1 MYNEKNKTTGISTKM
16 ISNFEIMSPTGNF
29 ECLRA
34 AIQGGANAVYFGVEN
49 LNMRSKSA
57 NNFKLSQ
64 LAEIAEICRNSNVK
78 SYLTLNVIMYDDDL
92 NDMRKIIEEVKKTGI
107 DAIIASDQ
115 AVINYARKCDVEVHI
130 STQLNISNIDT
141 LKFYAQYADIVVLA
155 RELSLKQ
162 VAEIHR
168 QIYEQQIK
176 GPHGNPVKLEMFAHG
191 ALCMSISGK
200 CYLSL
205 HEYNYSANRGVCLQT
220 CRRAYTVTDKETGT
234 QLEIDN
240 EYIMSPKD
248 LCTIGFLDKMI
259 DAGVS
264 VFKIEGRARSAEYV
278 KTVSRCYS
286 EAIKSIVEG
295 TYNQQKVD
303 EWMRQLGNVFN
314 RGFWNGYYLGQR
326 LGEWSKEYGN
336 QSPKRKEYVAKC
348 TNFFGN
354 IGIAEF
360 LIEAG
365 ELNKGD
371 EIIITGSTTGVME
384 QTVKEIRVDLKPVE
398 KAEKGVYCS
407 VPAIG
412 KVRRGDKLYKIVDT
426 VK

>member
-1 MYNEKNKTTGISTKM
+1 MYNEENKIPEIRSKTIKD
-16 ISNFEIMSPTGNF
+16 FEILAPAGNF
-29 ECLRA
+29 ECLMA
-34 AIQGGANAVYFGVEN
+34 AIQGGANSVYFGVEN

-64 LAEIAEICRNSNVK
+64 LGEIAEICRSNNVK
-78 SYLTLNVIMYDDDL
+78 SCLTLNVVMYDDDM
-92 NDMRKIIEEVKKTGI
+92 NDMRKMIEEVKKTGI

-115 AVINYARKCDVEVHI
+115 SAINYARHCDVEVHI
-130 STQLNISNIDT
+130 STQLNISNT
-141 LKFYAQYADIVVLA
+141 EALKFYARYADVAVLA
-155 RELSLKQ
+155 RELNLKQ

-168 QIYEQQIK
+168 QICEQQIK
-176 GPHGNPVKLEMFAHG
+176 GPGGNLIKLEMFAHG
-191 ALCMSISGK
+191 AFCMSISGK

-205 HEYNYSANRGVCLQT
+205 HEYNFSANRGTCLQT
-220 CRRAYTVTDKETGT
+220 CRRAYTVIDKETGA

-248 LCTIGFLDKMI
+248 LCTVGFLDKMI

-278 KTVSRCYS
+278 KTVCRCYS
-286 EAIKSIVEG
+286 EAINAVIDG
-295 TYNQQKVD
+295 TYNQQKIT
-303 EWMRQLGNVFN
+303 EWTRQLGNVFN

-336 QSPKRKEYVAKC
+336 QSPKRKKYIAKC

-354 IGIAEF
+354 ISIAEF
-360 LIEAG
+360 MIEAG

-371 EIIITGSTTGVME
+371 EIIITGATTGVVE
-384 QTVKEIRVDLKPVE
+384 QTAEEIRVDLKPVE

-407 VPAIG
+407 IPVIE
-412 KVRRGDKLYKIVDT
+412 KVRRGDKLYRIEDAEK
-426 VK
+426 

>member
-1 MYNEKNKTTGISTKM
+1 MHNEENKISANSPKM
-16 ISNFEIMSPTGNF
+16 LEDFEIMAPAGNF
-29 ECLRA
+29 ECLMA
-34 AIQGGANAVYFGVEN
+34 AIQGGANSVYFGVEN

-64 LAEIAEICRNSNVK
+64 MGKIAEICKNNNVK
-78 SYLTLNVIMYDDDL
+78 SYLTLNVVMYDEDM
-92 NDMRKIIEEVKKTGI
+92 NDMRKIVEEVKKTGI
-107 DAIIASDQ
+107 NAIIASDQ
-115 AVINYARKCDVEVHI
+115 SAIHYACKCDVEVHI
-130 STQLNISNIDT
+130 STQLNISNT
-141 LKFYAQYADIVVLA
+141 EALKFYAQYADVVVLA
-155 RELSLKQ
+155 RELNLKQ

-168 QIYEQQIK
+168 QICEQQIK
-176 GPHGNPVKLEMFAHG
+176 GPSGNLVKLEMFAHG
-191 ALCMSISGK
+191 AFCMSISGK

-205 HEYNYSANRGVCLQT
+205 HEYNFSANRGTCLQT
-220 CRRAYTVTDKETGT
+220 CRRAYTVTDRETGA

-248 LCTIGFLDKMI
+248 LCTIGFIDKMI

-278 KTVSRCYS
+278 KTVCRCYS
-286 EAIKSIVEG
+286 EAVKSIVDG
-295 TYNQQKVD
+295 TYNQQKTD
-303 EWMRQLGNVFN
+303 EWTRQLGNVFN

-326 LGEWSKEYGN
+326 LGEWSKAYGN
-336 QSPKRKEYVAKC
+336 QSPKRKEYIAKC

-365 ELNKGD
+365 ELNKND
-371 EIIITGSTTGVME
+371 EIIITGATTGLVE
-384 QTVKEIRVDLKPVE
+384 QTVEEIRVDLQPVE

-407 VPAIG
+407 IPVAE
-412 KVRRGDKLYKIVDT
+412 KVRRGDKLYRITDAAK
-426 VK
+426 